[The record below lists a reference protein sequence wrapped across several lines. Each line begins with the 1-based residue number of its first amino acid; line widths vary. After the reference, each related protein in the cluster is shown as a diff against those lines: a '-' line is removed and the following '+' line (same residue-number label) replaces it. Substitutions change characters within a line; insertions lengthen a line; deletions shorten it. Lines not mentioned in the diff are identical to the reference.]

1 MTCASR
7 SMRWGTEMKQKKEK
21 RYQVFFTIK
30 GVVEVSAESAIEAE
44 TIVQDDPLGVAK
56 GDYDFDTKV
65 KEVKE

>member
-1 MTCASR
+1 
-7 SMRWGTEMKQKKEK
+7 MKQKKEK